1 MDDLPE
7 PEPTNEQPEPDPNGR
22 PDPPGGDGMASDPS
36 MDVGEL
42 EAMDFD
48 LDSDPSGR
56 VDEDMK
62 EMAERGE
69 TERLEDLRD
78 CQTMIYQ
85 MYSGAVAMAEAESEH
100 YHHTDEEKKVVGK
113 LGGRILQRRLGTL
126 GPNADLILLGGYLAA
141 TWGTKHAQRI
151 KAGDVKDV
159 EEPEP
164 NDEGKAESEKDRPRD
179 DRKPMSETLS
189 AIQGE

>member
-1 MDDLPE
+1 
-7 PEPTNEQPEPDPNGR
+7 
-22 PDPPGGDGMASDPS
+22 

-42 EAMDFD
+42 EDLDFD
-48 LDSDPSGR
+48 VDSDPSGR
-56 VDEDMK
+56 VDDEMR

-100 YHHTDEEKKVVGK
+100 YAHTDEEKKVVGK

-126 GPNADLILLGGYLAA
+126 GPNADIILLGGYLAA
-141 TWGTKHAQRI
+141 TWGTKHAKRI
-151 KAGDVKDV
+151 QAGDVESV
-159 EEPEP
+159 EGSEPE
-164 NDEGKAESEKDRPRD
+164 ESGKAESEEKRPRD
-179 DRKPMSETLS
+179 ERESVDATLE

>member
-1 MDDLPE
+1 MDDLSE
-7 PEPTNEQPEPDPNGR
+7 PEPTPEPDPNGR
-22 PDPPGGDGMASDPS
+22 PERDPGGDGAPTDPG

-42 EAMDFD
+42 EDLDFD
-48 LDSDPSGR
+48 VDSDPSGR
-56 VDEDMK
+56 VDDEMK
-62 EMAERGE
+62 EMAERGD

-100 YHHTDEEKKVVGK
+100 YAHTDEEKKVVGK

-151 KAGDVKDV
+151 KAGDVEDV

-164 NDEGKAESEKDRPRD
+164 TSDGKTESEKDRARD
-179 DRKPMSETLS
+179 GREPMNETLS